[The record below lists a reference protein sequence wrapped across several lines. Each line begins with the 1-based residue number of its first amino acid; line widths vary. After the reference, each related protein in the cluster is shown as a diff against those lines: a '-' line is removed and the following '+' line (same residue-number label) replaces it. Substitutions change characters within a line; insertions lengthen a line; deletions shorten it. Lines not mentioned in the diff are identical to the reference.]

1 MMYSIGR
8 ALGRAVR
15 EEPFIATV
23 VAAAVVVVGLVQCTD
38 LGARRPVSA
47 VDAAHAA
54 AKEAAARLA
63 AEQAQI
69 EAAKTPEQRASEAAA
84 KAAAE
89 RAAAERQAKEE
100 AKRQAWEASVA
111 KASSGLADLPWWKQ
125 CAGWGRE
132 LRKHRNSAATEAYYR
147 AVKSQGLINGQDETA
162 VVMKQELPEVG
173 MSRCGAIAI
182 LGPGDTSNV
191 TTNAYTTSVQTVY
204 RDRQIYVYT
213 EGKPGDHNGVV
224 RTVQY

>member
-1 MMYSIGR
+1 MYSIGK

-15 EEPFIATV
+15 AQPLISTAV
-23 VAAAVVVVGLVQCTD
+23 VAALVVVGLVQFTD

-63 AEQAQI
+63 AEQEQL
-69 EAAKTPEQRASEAAA
+69 EAAKTPEQRASEAVA

-89 RAAAERQAKEE
+89 KAAAEQRAKEE
-100 AKRQAWEASVA
+100 VKRQAWEVAVA
-111 KASSGLADLPWWKQ
+111 KASAGLADLPWWKQ
-125 CAGWGRE
+125 CSGWGRE
-132 LRKHRNSAATEAYYR
+132 LRRHRNSAVTEAYYR
-147 AVKSQGLINGQDETA
+147 AVKSQGLINGQDEAA

-191 TTNAYTTSVQTVY
+191 TTNAYSTSVQTVY